1 MALKQRILP
10 RVRQQRL
17 RASLSRDEGGTVAIE
32 FAIVLVL
39 LLTVM
44 FGIIAFGFQFATH
57 IALSYA
63 VSEGGR
69 SAVAGLTS
77 TERQQLATDAVNR
90 VLTSFSPLID
100 PTKATVGVT
109 SEGQTAEGEAI
120 QVAITYSDNRFDIF
134 PFVPAFNATS
144 TVETT
149 FFVADPS
156 S

>member
-1 MALKQRILP
+1 MPSDNHLDP
-10 RVRQQRL
+10 RKRGLCAFFR
-17 RASLSRDEGGTVAIE
+17 RDERGSVAIE

-39 LLTVM
+39 FLTVL

-100 PTKATVGVT
+100 PTKATVNVS

-120 QVAITYSDNRFDIF
+120 QVAITYTDSRFDIF
-134 PFVPAFNATS
+134 PFVPTFNSTN